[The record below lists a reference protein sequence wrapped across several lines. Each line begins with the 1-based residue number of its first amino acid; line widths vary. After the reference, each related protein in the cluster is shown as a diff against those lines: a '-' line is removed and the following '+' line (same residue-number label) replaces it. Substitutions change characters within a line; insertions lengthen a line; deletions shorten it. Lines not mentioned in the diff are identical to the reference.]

1 VFKNWKS
8 SHLGFTLAIAT
19 VLLTSV
25 YPMLVMIL
33 YALKGSQGLT
43 LHNFALAFSEPKN
56 IQALENTLFVALLAT
71 FFSLL
76 IGVGMAYL
84 TGRTNL
90 PGRRIIKV
98 LCLLPVFTP
107 PFILAIAWQ
116 QLLSPVGYL
125 NQAFQWIS
133 HSQSLLLNIYGPT
146 GIILVMTC
154 SSFSMVYL
162 IVEGALNRMDPSL
175 EEAALMCGAPRQRI
189 LLDINLPLLLP
200 QILAAGLLVFITEI
214 SNFGVPAVLGYQ
226 VSYYVLTTRI
236 YQVLHQFYRSDNFSA
251 AASLSILLLVLAVL
265 GLILKDWLQNKGRHE
280 IEPGQDRMAPAWHL
294 GRGRFALAAL
304 VMLFLFFLVLLPL
317 AAIGLTSLL
326 RAYGLEPGLANLCL
340 DNYRRLIDLSL
351 VRRAFA
357 NSLIL
362 ALSAATLAVLFG
374 TLHAYLLVRKPGPGT
389 KLLDAA
395 ITTPYALPG
404 TVVALAMILA
414 FSRPLPLLGINLY
427 NTLAI
432 ILLAYFARYL
442 TFAVRN
448 ISAAWQ
454 RVHPSLE
461 EAAQASGAGWY
472 RVLAEILLPLLAP
485 GILSAW
491 VLVFTYSVREL
502 TLSILLWSAGNE
514 TLAVAIFNLQESGD
528 LTTACA
534 LSMVVILF
542 SSSAYLLGHWLQA
555 GKGLFPIRGKLF
567 SQAAPL
573 IEKRG

>member
-1 VFKNWKS
+1 MFKNWKS
-8 SHLGFTLAIAT
+8 SNFCFILAIAA
-19 VLLTSV
+19 VLMTSV
-25 YPMLVMIL
+25 YPILVMIL
-33 YALKGSQGLT
+33 YALKGSRGPT
-43 LHNFALAFSEPKN
+43 LHNLVLAFSEPKN
-56 IQALENTLFVALLAT
+56 LQALENTLFVSLLAT

-76 IGVGMAYL
+76 IGVGLAYL

-98 LCLLPVFTP
+98 LCLMPVFTP

-125 NQAFQWIS
+125 NQAFQWFS
-133 HSQSLLLNIYGPT
+133 HSQSLLFNIYGPP

-162 IVEGALNRMDPSL
+162 IMEGALNRIDPSL
-175 EEAALMCGAPRQRI
+175 EEAALMCGASRQQI

-200 QILAAGLLVFITEI
+200 QIMAAGLLVFITEI

-236 YQVLHQFYRSDNFSA
+236 YQVLHQFYRSDNFA
-251 AASLSILLLVLAVL
+251 GAASLSILLIVLAVA
-265 GLILKDWLQNKGRHE
+265 GLIIKDRLENKGRHE
-280 IEPGQDRMAPAWHL
+280 LEPGQARLAPVLHM
-294 GRGRFALAAL
+294 GRGRFASAAL
-304 VMLFLFFLVLLPL
+304 VVAFLFFLVLLPL

-326 RAYGLEPGLANLCL
+326 QAYGLEPGLDNLCL
-340 DNYRRLIDLSL
+340 DNYRRLLDLSL
-351 VRRAFA
+351 VRRALG

-362 ALSAATLAVLFG
+362 SLSAATLAVLFG
-374 TLHAYLLVRKPGPGT
+374 TLHAYLLVRRPGPGT

-395 ITTPYALPG
+395 ITTPYAIPG

-414 FSRPLPLLGINLY
+414 FSRPLPLVGINLY

-454 RVHPSLE
+454 RIHPSLE
-461 EAAQASGAGWY
+461 EAAQVAGTGWY
-472 RVLAEILLPLLAP
+472 RVLREILLPLLAP

-491 VLVFTYSVREL
+491 ILVFTYSVREL

-542 SSSAYLLGHWLQA
+542 SLSSYFIGHWLQA
-555 GKGLFPIRGKLF
+555 GKDLFPNRRLF
-567 SQAAPL
+567 IKASPL